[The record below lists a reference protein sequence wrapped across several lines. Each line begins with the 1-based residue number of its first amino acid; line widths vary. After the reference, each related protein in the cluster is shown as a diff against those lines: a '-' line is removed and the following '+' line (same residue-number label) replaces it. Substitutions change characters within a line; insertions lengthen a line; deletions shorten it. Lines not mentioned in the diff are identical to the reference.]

1 MKKTL
6 LKIIMVGISLTLGA
20 CMAKDS
26 EISTAKTTAQLANV
40 PGRHFTSLSVH
51 PNSEEILFLEFKPDE
66 LPSVSRLLRY
76 HLKTGEL
83 RYYDLAKEYVYLDA
97 SFSPSGKYIVMR
109 RAPNVQG
116 NEDVKR
122 QAYANSEIVMMNSDG
137 TDLKVIPL
145 KAGLKMAPVM
155 SHDDKHIAYWR
166 ATQRPD
172 GSKSFAANFDV
183 WEVDLRTGK
192 EQPFAGL
199 YEFFSGGQMQY
210 LNDNSSLL
218 ISSDTPMS
226 VNMPGRNKGNF
237 SIWQY
242 EYEKKYKGSHIYL
255 LKRFDN
261 YLPEPLMTEINYP
274 VRTSIDKNGGIFF
287 EGQNPKISFF
297 RKNSDGKLMQWN
309 YPWSVLGDALEI
321 VALPDGFSIVFIFNY
336 HESPKMQCGIA
347 VFNLKNEVWAQLNI
361 PSLNSA
367 TSIRIKNSL

>member
-1 MKKTL
+1 
-6 LKIIMVGISLTLGA
+6 
-20 CMAKDS
+20 MAKDS

-40 PGRHFTSLSVH
+40 PGRHFASLSVH
-51 PNSEEILFLEFKPDE
+51 PNSEEILFLEFKPNE

-172 GSKSFAANFDV
+172 GSKSFAAGFDV

-192 EQPFAGL
+192 EQPFAGI
-199 YEFFSGGQMQY
+199 YEFFSGGQLQY
-210 LNDNSSLL
+210 LKDDFSLL
-218 ISSDTPMS
+218 INSDTPMS
-226 VNMPGRNKGNF
+226 VNMPGRNQGNF

-242 EYEKKYKGSHIYL
+242 EYEKKNKGSHIYL
-255 LKRFDN
+255 LQRGNN
-261 YLPEPLMTEINYP
+261 YLSEPLITEVNYP
-274 VRTSIDKNGGIFF
+274 IRGSVDQYANIFF

-297 RKNSDGKLMQWN
+297 RKSSENKLMQWD
-309 YPWSVLGDALEI
+309 YPWRILGNALEI
-321 VALPDGFSIVFIFNY
+321 IAAPNGFFVAFIFNY
-336 HESPKMQCGIA
+336 YDAFTTQRGIA
-347 VFNLKNEVWAQLNI
+347 LFNITDETWTQLNI

-367 TSIRIKNSL
+367 TLIFSKPSLK